1 MKKLV
6 PDPPYSLH
14 TLPGLSGEEAL
25 GHAVEYLEKAITD
38 LVCLPNPPLE
48 QEMQMQMLTDALFNL
63 RITKAMITVALAAK
77 TLSVP
82 I

>member
-25 GHAVEYLEKAITD
+25 GHAVEYLEKAITN
-38 LVCLPNPPLE
+38 LACLPNPPLE
-48 QEMQMQMLTDALFNL
+48 CEMQMLTDALFDL

>member
-6 PDPPYSLH
+6 PDPPYALH
-14 TLPGLSGEEAL
+14 TLPGLSREEAM
-25 GHAVEYLEKAITD
+25 GHAVEYLEKVLAN
-38 LVCLPNPPLE
+38 LALLPDPLTE
-48 QEMQMQMLTDALFNL
+48 RQKQMIADALIDL
-63 RITKAMITVALAAK
+63 KVTKAMITVALAAC